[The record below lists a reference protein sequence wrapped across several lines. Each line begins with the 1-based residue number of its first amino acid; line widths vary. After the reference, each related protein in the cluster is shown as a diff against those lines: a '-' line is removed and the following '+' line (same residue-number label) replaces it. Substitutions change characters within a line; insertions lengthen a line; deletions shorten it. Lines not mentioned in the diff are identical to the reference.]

1 MAEDKP
7 EEESKPEENKPKTA
21 QDMVDAA
28 NTFIKFLKKEG
39 FSVEEGLCALALA
52 NSLAQVD
59 MMMQLII
66 KDAKVMAIPVQHP
79 GVMVQKPSDN

>member
-1 MAEDKP
+1 MAENKP
-7 EEESKPEENKPKTA
+7 EEREPKTA

-52 NSLAQVD
+52 TSLTQVD
-59 MMMQLII
+59 MMMHLII
-66 KDAKVMAIPVQHP
+66 KNAKIVAVPMQHP
-79 GVMVQKPSDN
+79 DVMVPKPSSN

>member
-7 EEESKPEENKPKTA
+7 EEEKEPEENKPKTA

-66 KDAKVMAIPVQHP
+66 KDAKVMVIPVQHP
-79 GVMVQKPSDN
+79 GVTVQKPSDN